1 MKNVC
6 GDFKQSIRRDTGESG
21 LTRRRLVRRAGS
33 VAAGLAMPAL
43 LMRRASAQ
51 DRTIHVGIYDSG
63 QGNLLRKF
71 MIPQFEADYKC
82 RVITLAGATLSN
94 MAALR
99 ATRAN
104 PLYSAMCMDDI
115 GVTQA
120 KQEGLIDPFTQ
131 ADVPNL
137 AHVYPRFVLEG
148 GYGTAFAVSWAS
160 LFGKPE
166 LEQTFRSYA
175 QLWDTRFRKRY
186 LMTTPQYTQ
195 SLYML
200 IVAAA
205 LTTGK
210 PLHEAQYV
218 AEQGWPHLAE
228 LKPNVLTFYNSE
240 SMVTMI
246 PQGQADIAGIE
257 YSKAIAPYTSRGV
270 PVAMLRP
277 KEGTFTG
284 INCVTL
290 PKNAPDRELGC
301 AFVNRLL
308 DPGVQRILAEGTLAA
323 PPISGLDFK
332 PEVARFLAYPDTKM
346 DDMGLFTPDWS
357 YIIPRRSAWVERYNE
372 TFAG

>member
-1 MKNVC
+1 MT
-6 GDFKQSIRRDTGESG
+6 DDAG
-21 LTRRRLVRRAGS
+21 LNETLQPPAGQLKARRRSVLGAGIS
-33 VAAGLAMPAL
+33 AVAGLAMPTLAF
-43 LMRRASAQ
+43 RRASAA
-51 DRTIHVGIYDSG
+51 DRTVHVGIYDSA
-63 QGNLLRKF
+63 QGNLLRKNT
-71 MIPQFEADYKC
+71 IPQFEADYKC

-104 PLYSAMCMDDI
+104 PVYSAMCMDDI

-120 KQEGLIDPFTQ
+120 KQEGLIDALP
-131 ADVPNL
+131 AAEIPNL
-137 AHVYPRFVLEG
+137 ANVYSRFVLEG
-148 GYGTAFAVSWAS
+148 GYGSAFAVSWAS

-166 LEQTFRSYA
+166 LEQSFQSYA
-175 QLWDTRFRKRY
+175 QLWDAKFRKRY

-210 PLHEAQYV
+210 SLHDAQYV
-218 AEQGWPHLAE
+218 ADQGWPHLAE
-228 LKPNVLTFYNSE
+228 LKPNVLTFYNNE
-240 SMVTMI
+240 SMVTQI

-257 YSKAIAPYTSRGV
+257 YSKAIAPYSAKGV
-270 PVAMLRP
+270 PVTMLRP

-290 PKNAPDRELGC
+290 PKNAPDRELGL
-301 AFVNRLL
+301 AFINRLL
-308 DPGVQRILAEGTLAA
+308 DPATQRMLTEGTLAA
-323 PPISGLDFK
+323 PPIRGLDFK
-332 PEVARFLAYPDTKM
+332 PEVSKYLAYPETKM
-346 DDMGLFTPDWS
+346 TDMGLFTPDWS
-357 YIIPRRSAWVERYNE
+357 YIIPRRSAWVEKYNE